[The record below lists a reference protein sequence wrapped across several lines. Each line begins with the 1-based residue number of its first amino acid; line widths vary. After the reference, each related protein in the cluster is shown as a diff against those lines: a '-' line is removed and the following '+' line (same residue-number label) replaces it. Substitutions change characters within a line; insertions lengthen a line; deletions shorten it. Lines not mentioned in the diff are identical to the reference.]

1 MFFAYGGFETVGVVA
16 GEANDPA
23 RHLPFA
29 FMWTIV
35 AVTLIMSALQ
45 TISTASL
52 PDIAKSSTPIADSAK
67 VLLGWSGAALVGLG
81 SVISMLGNN
90 IGSSLS
96 ASRTLFA
103 IAENGDVPAFLARIH
118 PRYRTPAN
126 AIWFSTALA
135 LLLAVT
141 GSFAML
147 AVVSAVARLVPYV
160 AVSAATL
167 ALRRPGFPPATFLLP
182 LGPAIPVVAT
192 LISLAI
198 FAGATGPQL
207 AGGAAALGAGAV
219 LYFCNGW
226 VVSRG
231 ARNSM
236 TRR

>member
-1 MFFAYGGFETVGVVA
+1 VVS
-16 GEANDPA
+16 GEAKDPA

-29 FMWTIV
+29 FTWTIV
-35 AVTLIMSALQ
+35 AVTIVMSALQ

-52 PDIAKSSTPIADSAK
+52 PDIARSTTPIADSAK

-103 IAENGDVPAFLARIH
+103 IAENGDVPAFFARIH
-118 PRYRTPAN
+118 PAYRTPAN
-126 AIWFSTALA
+126 AIWFSTGLA
-135 LLLAVT
+135 LLLAIT

-147 AVVSAVARLVPYV
+147 AAVSALARLVPYV

-167 ALRRPGFPPATFLLP
+167 ALRRPGFPPASFLLP
-182 LGPAIPVVAT
+182 LGATVPVVAT
-192 LISLAI
+192 LVSLAI

-207 AGGAAALGAGAV
+207 AAGATALGAGAV
-219 LYFCNGW
+219 LYFSHRWLSHGNE
-226 VVSRG
+226 RPDIQ
-231 ARNSM
+231 
-236 TRR
+236 